1 MGIHKGTKLTEN
13 PKKHTL
19 NFRYDDETEKKLNY
33 LSKKEKLTKAEIIRK
48 GIDID
53 YSKSEI
59 TLYEIF
65 YHKGYLISSKF
76 WKRGIIHE
84 R

>member
-1 MGIHKGTKLTEN
+1 MCIHYILIVPQRKEVNKMGIHKGTKLTEN

-48 GIDID
+48 GIDIQYND
-53 YSKSEI
+53 KKE
-59 TLYEIF
+59 
-65 YHKGYLISSKF
+65 
-76 WKRGIIHE
+76 
-84 R
+84 

>member
-48 GIDID
+48 GIDIQYND
-53 YSKSEI
+53 KKEQSSI
-59 TLYEIF
+59 TQ
-65 YHKGYLISSKF
+65 
-76 WKRGIIHE
+76 R
-84 R
+84 

>member
-1 MGIHKGTKLTEN
+1 VLDFSLCIHYILIVPQRKEVNKMGIHKGTKLTEN

-48 GIDID
+48 GIDIQYND
-53 YSKSEI
+53 KKE
-59 TLYEIF
+59 
-65 YHKGYLISSKF
+65 
-76 WKRGIIHE
+76 
-84 R
+84 